1 MAFTIRIRDLFG
13 WRTDIIDRN
22 RTHKDIAAIAIGYLA
37 YFFFFY
43 LPALLYKATL
53 GGPPVRPH

>member
-1 MAFTIRIRDLFG
+1 MSFTTWIRDLFG

-22 RTHKDIAAIAIGYLA
+22 RTRKDIAAIAIGYLA
-37 YFFFFY
+37 YFLFFY
-43 LPALLYKATL
+43 LLAFLYKATL